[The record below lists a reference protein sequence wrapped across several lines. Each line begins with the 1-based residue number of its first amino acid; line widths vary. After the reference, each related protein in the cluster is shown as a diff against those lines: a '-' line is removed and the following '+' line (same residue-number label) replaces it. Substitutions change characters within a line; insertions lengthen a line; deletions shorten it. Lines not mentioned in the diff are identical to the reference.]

1 MPHIYKLFLHQH
13 TTDSDRNSTIL
24 DGSIRSSYQKRSSNY
39 EFSSFLEI
47 QDYLKFQTY
56 RYIALTTQ
64 TRKKRIR
71 RRRLRLWRSSESL
84 GRSLSLTSLS
94 VQTISILDS
103 IVVKQLMAW
112 GWRIPLHWIL
122 VSKSH
127 IRPRYNFPF
136 KYFNARNT
144 AYGWNNNNIYLHIQ
158 LRTTLI
164 WTRVKHIAVDC

>member
-24 DGSIRSSYQKRSSNY
+24 DGSIRSSYLKRSSNY
-39 EFSSFLEI
+39 EFSAFLEI

-103 IVVKQLMAW
+103 IVVKQL
-112 GWRIPLHWIL
+112 
-122 VSKSH
+122 
-127 IRPRYNFPF
+127 
-136 KYFNARNT
+136 
-144 AYGWNNNNIYLHIQ
+144 
-158 LRTTLI
+158 
-164 WTRVKHIAVDC
+164 IA